1 VPKGAVSEPRLYSY
15 TCKMIID
22 LNRTFS
28 EHRNAPTDSD
38 DTDWSLFLGH
48 RHGSKTWTDLHKA
61 PLVVVLGEAGI
72 GKTIEFQSEVARL
85 RLANQAAFF
94 ISLNQVS
101 DAESWQLAL
110 TGHEAEF
117 DAWAE
122 SDELGYFFLDAVD
135 EARLKSHADFEKALT
150 VVQRALG
157 PNLARVRVAV
167 SSRVTDWS
175 TPGVRL
181 AVDARLANPITRAL
195 SVKAANEVLLTSPDS
210 STVVAAAPS
219 QAPPVEA
226 SVFSLDPLSSSE
238 ANRCATAFG
247 LKDEHHFWAGV
258 ADGDYEFM
266 ATRPLDLRWMVLLWN
281 ERRSLGTY
289 SELIEANITNRL
301 REFNESYEAAGEVL
315 SVDQLRA
322 GASELAAAAEF
333 GGCAFFTLD
342 LNVAPVGGELP
353 PHTVLA
359 NWHPTAVRRLLA
371 TAVFDEASFGRVK
384 FHHRSIRE
392 FLAAEWV
399 AKQLALGVP
408 LQRLQGLFASSP
420 FGQPVLVSARQ
431 ASLSWLAAINVI
443 AREWVVRD
451 FPEMLLFEGDPQAWD
466 GISADKAFDNFTEKA
481 KLGLQM
487 SWYRSAAE
495 CMRVGRA
502 LSAGKIALALADASM
517 PPQVRSIC
525 FQIARHAKLT
535 DCGSVSFTTFRN
547 AAAPAWERATA
558 LSVLELI
565 GTADQRQE
573 VLADLKAGLLGTNEL
588 IAHALPV
595 TDWKNLADAELSA
608 IFDSTRGGAEQTSD
622 PMVKVI
628 QYELIPAADLS
639 AALLLLK
646 AVMTSLPRPVSDT
659 RFARFPESDQP
670 ERTWL
675 LYVLPECFKRVLE
688 LLTQPV
694 DFYREVCM
702 EAAERVEMLRESG
715 FAYRGELSPLSKA
728 VAWHPDLRWRVA
740 LAIAQSEDIMAS
752 ASRLTWDA
760 TCLVHFDDSDLPELA
775 ARANDPSG
783 SADERE
789 IWFAVAMTVAFSGR
803 DRRERAQAL
812 RTLALGGP
820 GSARVLRVKSQYDA
834 WRSGAKHRRGWV
846 AKTRERKMVDTQA
859 IEHFKTR
866 LLADVEK
873 IRNGSQVDLL
883 IRLLNYSF
891 SRFGQLDY
899 SDVNF
904 EEVANSL
911 SPEIASAFEAG
922 LMACWRTITPPDP
935 SADAN
940 GTIPWIS
947 FIALAG
953 LRRSLRDDNSIS
965 GLSATDA
972 ANAARFSVWERNAPP
987 PWFEALAR
995 LHRPDVEAALAPWV
1009 VAEAQAASPGN
1020 SVRGALEMVLRC
1032 AKDVRP
1038 GFMMQL
1044 VPLVATGQISRRET
1058 LEAIIPVMSEDGLL
1072 PSAAVEALCSGKLA
1086 SSIGSNGRIGE
1097 MDWFRIWM
1105 DVDAST
1111 PWLWFLGHV
1120 QGMVRDVADEVN
1132 AFAAVVGNRKWL
1144 QDPLSRQAA
1153 DMLLCMHALL
1163 SAHPYTPPNV
1173 EESGD
1178 GHFFGPPSR
1187 RLRDAI
1193 PNVFLGTRGQIG
1205 HDSLVALLATLT
1217 DQAEQ
1222 DWVRGRVTEHA
1233 ALDAAQTVN
1242 RTSAE
1247 LKTISSPFLSAPR
1260 TEAQLYEQVMARL
1273 EEIRTNLEEGPFS
1286 ERDLFKPGM
1295 PEKSL
1300 QRWLAA
1306 KFRETQNLRFS
1317 VHREEEVD
1325 DDKMT
1330 DIQLSC
1336 PAGNVCVEIK
1346 PVDASRSYS
1355 ANSLTDTLKTQIVG
1369 QYLRGRNSSRG
1380 ILVLMQLDDKAW
1392 TIPGGSAGQPFAAL
1406 VDYLEAKA
1414 NSVKRA
1420 SAGVNELAVFGIRCV
1435 V

>member
-1 VPKGAVSEPRLYSY
+1 
-15 TCKMIID
+15 MIID
-22 LNRTFS
+22 LSRTFS

-38 DTDWSLFLGH
+38 GTDWNLFLDH
-48 RHGSKTWTDLHKA
+48 RHGSKTWTDLHKK

-85 RLANQAAFF
+85 RLAKQAAFF

-101 DAESWQLAL
+101 DAESWQLVL
-110 TGHEAEF
+110 TGYEAEF
-117 DAWAE
+117 DAWAA

-181 AVDARLANPITRAL
+181 AVDTRLAQPIARAL
-195 SVKAANEVLLTSPDS
+195 AAKAATEVQLTSPES
-210 STVVAAAPS
+210 STVVVAASS
-219 QAPPVEA
+219 QAPLVEA

-238 ANRCATAFG
+238 AYRCATAFG
-247 LKDEHHFWAGV
+247 LQDEHRFWAAV

-322 GASELAAAAEF
+322 GAIELAAAAEF

-342 LNVAPVGGELP
+342 LNVAPMGGELSP
-353 PHTVLA
+353 QTVLA
-359 NWHPTAVRRLLA
+359 DWHPTAVRRLLA

-420 FGQPVLVSARQ
+420 FGQPVLIPARQ

-451 FPEMLLFEGDPQAWD
+451 FPEIFLFEGDPQAWD
-466 GISADKAFDNFTEKA
+466 GISADRAFANFIEKT

-487 SWYRSAAE
+487 SWYKSAAE

-502 LSAGKIALALADASM
+502 LTAGKVALALTDASM

-525 FQIARHAKLT
+525 FQIARHAKLA
-535 DCGSVSFTTFRN
+535 DCASVSFTTFRN
-547 AAAPAWERATA
+547 SAAPAWERATA
-558 LSVLELI
+558 LTVLELI

-573 VLADLKAGLLGTNEL
+573 VLTDLKAGLLGTNEL

-595 TDWKNLADAELSA
+595 THWKNFTDVELSA
-608 IFDSTRGGAEQTSD
+608 VFDSTRGEAEHASG

-628 QYELIPAADLS
+628 QDELLPAADLS
-639 AALLLLK
+639 AALLLLR
-646 AVMTSLPRPVSDT
+646 AVMTSLPRPVPGT

-670 ERTWL
+670 ERAWL
-675 LYVLPECFKRVLE
+675 LYVLPQCFKRVLA

-694 DFYREVCM
+694 NSYPEVCM
-702 EAAERVEMLRESG
+702 EAAERIEMLRDSG
-715 FAYRGELSPLSKA
+715 FTYRDELIRLSKA
-728 VAWHPDLRWRVA
+728 IAQHPGFRWSVA

-752 ASRLTWDA
+752 VSRLTWDA
-760 TCLVHFDDSDLPELA
+760 RCLVHFDATDLPELTR
-775 ARANDPSG
+775 RANDPSSCG
-783 SADERE
+783 DERE

-803 DRRERAQAL
+803 NRRERAQAL
-812 RTLALGGP
+812 RTLGLGDP
-820 GSARVLRVKSQYDA
+820 GSARVIRVKSQYDG
-834 WRSGAKHRRGWV
+834 WRSGAKHRREWE
-846 AKTRERKMVDTQA
+846 AQERERKVVDTHA
-859 IEHFKTR
+859 IEDYKAR
-866 LLADVEK
+866 LLVDVAK
-873 IRNGSQVDLL
+873 IRNGTHADLL
-883 IRLLNYSF
+883 IGLLNYSF
-891 SRFGQLDY
+891 SRFGQLGC

-904 EEVANSL
+904 AEVAMSL
-911 SPEIASAFEAG
+911 GPEIASAFEAG
-922 LMACWRTITPPDP
+922 LMACWPTLTPPDP
-935 SADAN
+935 SAHAN
-940 GTIPWIS
+940 GNVPWIS
-947 FIALAG
+947 LIALAG
-953 LRRSLRDDNSIS
+953 LRGSLRDDNSIS
-965 GLSATDA
+965 ALSATDA
-972 ANAARFSVWERNAPP
+972 ANAARFAVWELNAPP

-995 LHRPDVEAALAPWV
+995 LRRPDVEAALAPWV
-1009 VAEAQAASPGN
+1009 MAEAQAASPGN
-1020 SVRGALEMVLRC
+1020 GARGALEMVLRC
-1032 AKDVRP
+1032 AQDVRR
-1038 GFMMQL
+1038 GLMMQL
-1044 VPLVATGQISRRET
+1044 VPLVATGQINRRET
-1058 LEAIIPVMSEDGLL
+1058 LKAIIPAMRDDGLL
-1072 PSAAVEALCSGKLA
+1072 PPAAVEALCSGKLA
-1086 SSIGSNGRIGE
+1086 SSISSNGRIGE
-1097 MDWFRIWM
+1097 MEWLRIWM
-1105 DVDAST
+1105 DADASAA
-1111 PWLWFLGHV
+1111 WLWFQGHM
-1120 QGMVRDVADEVN
+1120 QGTAGDVADEVN
-1132 AFAAVVGNRKWL
+1132 TFAAVVGDRKWL
-1144 QDPLSRQAA
+1144 QDPLSREAA

-1163 SAHPYTPPNV
+1163 SAHPYTPPV
-1173 EESGD
+1173 SEDSGD
-1178 GHFFGPPSR
+1178 GHFFGPPSK
-1187 RLRDAI
+1187 RLREAI
-1193 PNVFLGTRGQIG
+1193 PNVFLGARGQIG

-1217 DQAEQ
+1217 DRAEQ

-1233 ALDAAQTVN
+1233 ALDAAQTAN
-1242 RTSAE
+1242 RTAAE

-1260 TEAQLYEQVMARL
+1260 TEAQLYEQVIARL
-1273 EEIRTNLEEGPFS
+1273 EEIRTNLQEGPFS
-1286 ERDLFKPGM
+1286 ERGLFKPGM

-1355 ANSLTDTLKTQIVG
+1355 VNSLTNTLQTQIVG
-1369 QYLRGRNSSRG
+1369 QYLRGKNSSRG
-1380 ILVLMQLDDKAW
+1380 ILVLMQLDNKAW
-1392 TIPGGSAGQPFAAL
+1392 SIPGGSVGQPFAAL
-1406 VDYLEAKA
+1406 VDYLQVQAQ
-1414 NSVKRA
+1414 SVKRT